1 MTDNIEKIVQEAEC
15 VAAADEYF
23 KARTW
28 LMDTNDNRRIFEAGF
43 DRAYALLSK
52 QRAPVADER
61 AAFEKWWNSEISHS
75 LYAKMTPMQ
84 FAEAAWKARAALASA
99 PVAGEAQPVAWLH
112 QCRKKPEL
120 ATVTMNKREP
130 ALAAKGYRPIPLY
143 AAPQASEAV
152 RGEPDAT
159 GRTPTDYALEFA
171 EYLARDVEYAV
182 ACLNSSQRAN
192 EALLDLTEEVA
203 TAGAY
208 QAAED
213 AAAQADEA
221 FTEAITALQS
231 AVFEFRKR
239 RDRAAL
245 SAQPS
250 GNPGELGA
258 QRATVRNPLTVQ
270 SSGNSGELSA
280 QPGAQKKEGA

>member
-1 MTDNIEKIVQEAEC
+1 MTNRAEFERLLDVYGFRC
-15 VAAADEYF
+15 ERFGQDLSTH
-23 KARTW
+23 AR
-28 LMDTNDNRRIFEAGF
+28 AQVV
-43 DRAYALLSK
+43 S
-52 QRAPVADER
+52 
-61 AAFEKWWNSEISHS
+61 AF
-75 LYAKMTPMQ
+75 
-84 FAEAAWKARAALASA
+84 AALASA

-280 QPGAQKKEGA
+280 QPGAQKYWLCCGSRDPNHPNRRAPDCFNAAKAKWGTADQHSAAQKNGGSDGR